1 MYVDTNQLFLIHDA
15 ITLVDEKTFSNGS
28 LYVDLDND
36 GDLEIVTNN
45 IDDKAS
51 IYENKNIENNN
62 FLSLKFNGTKQN
74 NLGLG
79 VKVILFA
86 NNEKQFQEL
95 TLTRGFQSS
104 VAPQMNF
111 GIGKAENIDSIK
123 VIWPDR
129 NYQIITNVSA
139 NSII

>member
-1 MYVDTNQLFLIHDA
+1 M
-15 ITLVDEKTFSNGS
+15 
-28 LYVDLDND
+28 
-36 GDLEIVTNN
+36 
-45 IDDKAS
+45 
-51 IYENKNIENNN
+51 
-62 FLSLKFNGTKQN
+62 
-74 NLGLG
+74 GLG

-139 NSII
+139 NSILVISHSESRSQLEYTGIKSNKILKQLPRKI